1 VGRWW
6 LLQVTQK
13 NEVDGSV
20 KVGTLNL
27 VDLAGSE
34 KISKT
39 GASGSTLEEAK
50 KINQSLSALANV
62 INALAD
68 GKPHV
73 PFRDSKLTRILQ
85 QSLGGNCKT
94 SLIVALSP
102 HSDNEAESLST
113 LRFGQRA
120 KTIKTQVKCNEQK
133 SAEELQILVDHL
145 RKELAT
151 LQAYTT
157 TLEEK
162 LSEAGLELPTQ
173 AEVRAAAATAAAAK
187 GAAAASSSSSSSS
200 AAAMAVLSAG
210 GSGGGP
216 ALSGRDAA
224 AFEKLRIQFSALQ
237 EEEAFLRQQSEVSRL
252 FFVCACV
259 GCPPPSTHTPAG
271 LRAVPDPMACTNAL
285 AKHTVTHTHTH
296 DRSCGRTRPRR
307 RRRQASS
314 RSRWLTCRR
323 CVRRSAC
330 WPPARCRTSRRCVR
344 RWVEEGV
351 GRGGAGPTVCADVR
365 GGGGALQVAKKNAL
379 GMQALQEMKKLQVQK
394 AQCEAEISSMK
405 ASGAEAGEAAT
416 TWKTKA
422 VAAEAEKKRVEAELE
437 EAHAWLKEMQ
447 QKVEAV
453 LSMAQQSTEEK
464 TTALLARQKGA
475 KHCRAQLTATLAQ
488 LTTTPPPCATVWSS
502 SEIEGKLEEERATVS
517 ALRKRESELVQT
529 ETAASDKLAALEAR
543 ASAEAK
549 KVAQQHADAIKGLE
563 VDAERERADQEAV
576 FLKQISELRQTQ
588 EELQSKLAETTKQVE
603 DKEVALGAARTPGV
617 SILCGPF

>member
-1 VGRWW
+1 MHQR
-6 LLQVTQK
+6 
-13 NEVDGSV
+13 
-20 KVGTLNL
+20 
-27 VDLAGSE
+27 AR
-34 KISKT
+34 KT
-39 GASGSTLEEAK
+39 HRHPHAHTRQELRADTTEAQEEAGK
-50 KINQSLSALANV
+50 FEKQV
-62 INALAD
+62 AD
-68 GKPHV
+68 
-73 PFRDSKLTRILQ
+73 
-85 QSLGGNCKT
+85 
-94 SLIVALSP
+94 
-102 HSDNEAESLST
+102 
-113 LRFGQRA
+113 
-120 KTIKTQVKCNEQK
+120 
-133 SAEELQILVDHL
+133 
-145 RKELAT
+145 
-151 LQAYTT
+151 LQA
-157 TLEEK
+157 LREK
-162 LSEAGLELPTQ
+162 ERVLAS
-173 AEVRAAAATAAAAK
+173 RAVQDVKA
-187 GAAAASSSSSSSS
+187 
-200 AAAMAVLSAG
+200 
-210 GSGGGP
+210 
-216 ALSGRDAA
+216 
-224 AFEKLRIQFSALQ
+224 
-237 EEEAFLRQQSEVSRL
+237 LRQEV
-252 FFVCACV
+252 
-259 GCPPPSTHTPAG
+259 G
-271 LRAVPDPMACTNAL
+271 
-285 AKHTVTHTHTH
+285 
-296 DRSCGRTRPRR
+296 RR
-307 RRRQASS
+307 RRWA
-314 RSRWLTCRR
+314 
-323 CVRRSAC
+323 
-330 WPPARCRTSRRCVR
+330 
-344 RWVEEGV
+344 